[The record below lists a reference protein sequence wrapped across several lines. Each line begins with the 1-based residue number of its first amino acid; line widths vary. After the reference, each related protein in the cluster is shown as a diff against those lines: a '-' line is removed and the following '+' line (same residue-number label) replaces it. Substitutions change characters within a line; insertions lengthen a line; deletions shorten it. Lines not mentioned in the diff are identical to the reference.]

1 MMMTIIAM
9 TKIATPTCSSNE
21 VLIPKNVLSLL
32 EVVFAAGWAEVSD
45 LTGYFAGAGLED
57 DADTVLCYL
66 GGALSID
73 TGITVY

>member
-32 EVVFAAGWAEVSD
+32 EVVFAAG
-45 LTGYFAGAGLED
+45 
-57 DADTVLCYL
+57 
-66 GGALSID
+66 
-73 TGITVY
+73 